1 MNLSELLTHA
11 KWEIV
16 HTEHLPAQPAR
27 FVSFDDLPLG
37 AAAQAFLNK
46 KFPAGIYAHQKL
58 AIQQALQSKNVCLT
72 TGTASGKSLAFFVAG
87 IETLAKSP
95 GAKIIA
101 LYPMRALGK
110 EQEERWAAALQES
123 GLDATVGRID
133 GRVLMPERL
142 EILQRSRVL
151 ILTPDVMH
159 AWMFTQL
166 GAQPV
171 RDFLRQLEM
180 IVVDEVHSYTGIFG
194 SNSAFLFRR
203 LRHILQWL
211 AAAPQFV
218 CASATLADSKSH
230 LAKLFGVDFAI
241 IDSSHDSSPR
251 QPIRID
257 LIRPPAGRDLLNE
270 FSALLAALA
279 EEKSQRFIAFVDN
292 RKQTELIASIAGRE
306 KKSERS
312 EAAAAEQ
319 QAPPLK
325 WDHLKQ
331 SNILPYRA
339 GYEEQDRATIQERLT
354 DGSLTG
360 VVSTSALEL
369 GLDIPYLTAGILFG
383 VPYSTTSF
391 YQRLGRI
398 GRHAP
403 GHIVIVSRGT
413 VYDQQLFANPAALL
427 SRPLAEDAL
436 YLENERLQYIHAL
449 CLARRGG
456 EHDQIVAA
464 ENLAGREDFAST
476 IAWPDGFLALCEKER
491 RGEIPAVLQVMKGEA
506 GNDPNHVFPLR
517 DVEMQFK
524 VQERLMGRGRNLG
537 EISHSQ
543 LMREA
548 YPGAI
553 YYYTARSYRVIRVNT
568 RRREVHLR
576 HHQKKYTTSPVQL
589 PVLIFPDLTPGR
601 IYQAKS
607 HGELTCVECHLQV
620 REILSGYAEQR
631 GPNRI
636 NVTYPADVEATGV
649 HFEQSCFSRNYL
661 TTGVILAHPALSES
675 RFEAELIVA
684 ALFEAFL
691 MIVPY
696 ERRDAGFAA
705 DKFRLAYAPLNAQ
718 DGARFIAIYDQT
730 YGSLR
735 LTSRLMSDS
744 ILRTVIPTAIEICG
758 LGEATEA
765 QEKTIAALEQLLAEA
780 AHDPITH
787 VIQPEEEK
795 RPDKNLIP
803 ILLPGSKGL
812 AMHNGNTEFEV
823 EEIFFDAISRR
834 LSYRGRYVDE
844 QYANA
849 TTKIILP
856 VEGLMEVPGDST
868 VGYYDLATGG
878 IIKGDKN

>member
-1 MNLSELLTHA
+1 MNLTELLTHT

-16 HTEHLPAQPAR
+16 YTEHLPAQPAR
-27 FVSFDDLPLG
+27 FVAFADLQLG
-37 AAAQAFLNK
+37 AAAQAFLHK
-46 KFPAGIYAHQKL
+46 KFPAGIYEHQRL
-58 AIQQALQSKNVCLT
+58 AIHKALQSKNVCLT

-87 IETLAKSP
+87 IEALSQSP
-95 GAKIIA
+95 AAKIIA
-101 LYPMRALGK
+101 IYPMRALGK
-110 EQEERWAAALQES
+110 EQEERWAGALQEA

-133 GRVLMPERL
+133 GRVPMPERL

-159 AWMFTQL
+159 AWMLTHL
-166 GAQPV
+166 GAEPV
-171 RDFLRQLEM
+171 RNFLRQLAL

-203 LRHILQWL
+203 LRHILQLL
-211 AAAPQFV
+211 AAAPPFV
-218 CASATLADSKSH
+218 CASATLAASPSH
-230 LAKLFGVDFAI
+230 LAKLFGVDFEI

-257 LIRPPAGRDLLNE
+257 MIRPPAGHDLLNE

-279 EEKSQRFIAFVDN
+279 QEKSQRFIAFVDN

-306 KKSERS
+306 KKSERAETAVP
-312 EAAAAEQ
+312 EAEE
-319 QAPPLK
+319 PVLK
-325 WDHLKQ
+325 WDHLKRAH
-331 SNILPYRA
+331 ILPYRA

-354 DGSLTG
+354 GGSLAG

-369 GLDIPYLTAGILFG
+369 GLDIPYLTAGLLFG
-383 VPYSTTSF
+383 VPYSATSF

-403 GHIVIVSRGT
+403 GHVVIVSRGT
-413 VYDQQLFANPAALL
+413 VYDQQLFANPSALL

-464 ENLAGREDFAST
+464 ENLAGPEDFASA
-476 IAWPDGFLALCEKER
+476 IEWPKGFLALCEKER
-491 RGEIPAVLQVMKGEA
+491 KGEIPAVLQVMKGEA
-506 GNDPNHVFPLR
+506 GDDPNHVFPLR

-524 VQERLMGRGRNLG
+524 VQERLMGRGRKLG
-537 EISHSQ
+537 EISHAQ

-553 YYYTARSYRVIRVNT
+553 YYYTARPYRVIRVNT

-576 HHQKKYTTSPVQL
+576 HHPKKYTTSPAQL

-607 HGELTCVECHLQV
+607 YGKLTCIECHLQV
-620 REILSGYAEQR
+620 REALSGYTEQR
-631 GPNRI
+631 GPHRI
-636 NVTYPADVEATGV
+636 DVAYPANAEDTGV
-649 HFEQSCFSRNYL
+649 HFDQQRFARNYL
-661 TTGVILAHPALSES
+661 TTGVILVHPALGEN
-675 RFEAELIVA
+675 RFEGELVAA

-696 ERRDAGFAA
+696 ERRETGFAA
-705 DKFRLAYAPLNAQ
+705 DKFRFAHPQLNVQ
-718 DGARFIAIYDQT
+718 NGNRFIAIYDQT

-744 ILRTVIPTAIEICG
+744 ILRAVIPTAIELCG

-765 QEKTIAALEQLLAEA
+765 QAKTLAALEQLLAETA
-780 AHDPITH
+780 NDPVTYAL
-787 VIQPEEEK
+787 QPEEEK
-795 RPDKNLIP
+795 RPGKNLIP

-812 AMHNGNTEFEV
+812 ALHNSNTEFEV
-823 EEIFFDAISRR
+823 EEIFFDAISQR

-849 TTKIILP
+849 STKIILP
-856 VEGLMEVPGDST
+856 VEGLIEVPGDST
-868 VGYYDLATGG
+868 LGYYDLESGG
-878 IIKGDKN
+878 ITKLE

>member
-1 MNLSELLTHA
+1 MNLAELLTYA

-27 FVSFDDLPLG
+27 FVAFEDLPLG
-37 AAAQAFLNK
+37 AAAQAFLTQ
-46 KFPAGIYAHQKL
+46 KFPAGIYEHQKL
-58 AIQQALQSKNVCLT
+58 AIKLALQSKNVCLT

-87 IETLAKSP
+87 LEALARSP
-95 GAKIIA
+95 GAKVIA

-110 EQEERWAAALQES
+110 EQEDRWAAALQEA
-123 GLDATVGRID
+123 GLDAAVGRID
-133 GRVLMPERL
+133 GRVPMPARL

-159 AWMFTQL
+159 AWMLTQL

-171 RDFLRQLEM
+171 RDFLRQLEL

-203 LRHILQWL
+203 LRHILQLL

-218 CASATLADSKSH
+218 CASATLADSQSH
-230 LAKLFGVDFAI
+230 LAKLFGVDFEI

-306 KKSERS
+306 KKGDRS
-312 EAAAAEQ
+312 EAAAPEQ
-319 QAPPLK
+319 EEPALK
-325 WDHLKQ
+325 WDHLKRAH
-331 SNILPYRA
+331 ILPYRA
-339 GYEEQDRATIQERLT
+339 GYEEQDRATIQERLSG
-354 DGSLTG
+354 GSLAG

-391 YQRLGRI
+391 YQRIGRI

-403 GHIVIVSRGT
+403 GHVVIVSRGT
-413 VYDQQLFANPAALL
+413 VYDQQLFANPTALL

-456 EHDQIVAA
+456 EHDQVAAA
-464 ENLAGREDFAST
+464 ENLAGPENFVSA
-476 IAWPDGFLALCEKER
+476 IAWPEGFLALCEKER
-491 RGEIPAVLQVMKGEA
+491 HGGIPAALQVMKGEA
-506 GNDPNHVFPLR
+506 GDDPNHVFPLR

-537 EISHSQ
+537 EISHAQ

-553 YYYTARSYRVIRVNT
+553 YYYTTKPYRVIRVNT
-568 RRREVHLR
+568 RRHEVHLR
-576 HHQKKYTTSPVQL
+576 HHQKKYTTSPAQL
-589 PVLIFPDLTPGR
+589 PALIFPDLAPGR

-607 HGELTCVECHLQV
+607 YGALTCVECHLQV
-620 REILSGYAEQR
+620 REALSGYAEQR
-631 GPNRI
+631 GPYRI
-636 NVTYPADVEATGV
+636 NVAYPADAEATGV
-649 HFEQSCFSRNYL
+649 HFEQSRFSRNYL
-661 TTGVILAHPALSES
+661 TTGVILAHPALGES
-675 RFEAELIVA
+675 WFEAELIAA

-705 DKFRLAYAPLNAQ
+705 DKFRLAHAQLNAQ
-718 DGARFIAIYDQT
+718 NGARFIAIYDQT

-735 LTSRLMSDS
+735 LTSRLLSDS
-744 ILRTVIPTAIEICG
+744 ILRAVISAAIELCG

-765 QEKTIAALEQLLAEA
+765 KEKTIAALEQLLAEA
-780 AHDPITH
+780 AHAPINHAT
-787 VIQPEEEK
+787 QPAEEK
-795 RPDKNLIP
+795 RPGKNLIP

-812 AMHNGNTEFEV
+812 ALHNGNTEFEV

-856 VEGLMEVPGDST
+856 VEGLIEVPGDSMLS
-868 VGYYDLATGG
+868 YYDLESGG
-878 IIKGDKN
+878 LVLQR